1 MRRNFT
7 HIVFAIGVALLGL
20 MGCKSSGCDKH
31 HADIRASVERQM
43 GLYPKST
50 LRDLYK
56 NYFQDFFGPGH
67 IIANTENADKY
78 LRYELQNSPSFEGCD
93 YEPTGYR
100 GEFYRVN
107 LSVIADGRVP
117 YEKYFDAFVRSVNGI
132 VPPTIEQWREEWAK
146 IDSIIMQMGVLTD
159 LEAAD
164 ADRAVINRAMDS
176 GNAVMHHS
184 EVFNEHY
191 APHYRINSREIFE
204 QEILPLL
211 GKESK

>member
-1 MRRNFT
+1 M
-7 HIVFAIGVALLGL
+7 
-20 MGCKSSGCDKH
+20 
-31 HADIRASVERQM
+31 
-43 GLYPKST
+43 
-50 LRDLYK
+50 
-56 NYFQDFFGPGH
+56 
-67 IIANTENADKY
+67 
-78 LRYELQNSPSFEGCD
+78 QNSPSFEGCD

-184 EVFNEHY
+184 EVFNAHY
-191 APHYRINSREIFE
+191 APHYRIISREIFE

>member
-1 MRRNFT
+1 MRSYLYT
-7 HIVFAIGVALLGL
+7 IVAAGVALLFIA
-20 MGCKSSGCDKH
+20 GCKSANDT

-43 GLYPKST
+43 EMYPKST

-67 IIANTENADKY
+67 IIANTDNADRY
-78 LRYELQNSPSFEGCD
+78 LRYELNNSESFEGLD

-100 GEFYRVN
+100 GAFYRVN

-132 VPPTIEQWREEWAK
+132 VSPSIEQWRKEWAK
-146 IDSIIMQMGVLTD
+146 IDSIITQMGVLTD
-159 LEAAD
+159 TAAAD
-164 ADRAVINRAMDS
+164 ADRATIKQALDS

-184 EVFNEHY
+184 EEFNRHY
-191 APHYRINSREIFE
+191 APHYRIISREIFE

-211 GKESK
+211 GKDAK